1 MAPVQAKILPISD
14 KYNDYAESIVKSLRN
29 KGIRIEADYRAE
41 KIGYKI
47 REARLERVPYIL
59 VVGEK
64 EAENNAVAVRSL
76 SLIHILVV
84 LKFHMS
90 MDYLAILMLMCYCTL

>member
-1 MAPVQAKILPISD
+1 MIML
-14 KYNDYAESIVKSLRN
+14 NLLLN

-64 EAENNAVAVRSL
+64 EAENNAVAVRSRKNGDEG
-76 SLIHILVV
+76 SIAYADFEARILEEIAN
-84 LKFHMS
+84 KER
-90 MDYLAILMLMCYCTL
+90 

>member
-1 MAPVQAKILPISD
+1 MLSQLGCLQFKL
-14 KYNDYAESIVKSLRN
+14 KFFHYQ
-29 KGIRIEADYRAE
+29 IRVEADHRVE

-64 EAENNAVAVRSL
+64 EAANNEVSVRSRKNDDEGAMAL
-76 SLIHILVV
+76 DAFVTRINSEIAN
-84 LKFHMS
+84 KER
-90 MDYLAILMLMCYCTL
+90 